1 MHCTIKL
8 KSILG
13 GFAALGLC
21 VCGALML
28 SACGLRGPL
37 QLGPPANATP
47 APYQGGMA
55 ATPLRPVNNNTAFK
69 DGNAAV
75 LNGADGRRVLVPQTP
90 TSEKY

>member
-1 MHCTIKL
+1 MLCTIKL

-13 GFAALGLC
+13 GFTALGLC
-21 VCGALML
+21 VGGALML

-37 QLGPPANATP
+37 QVGPSLNT
-47 APYQGGMA
+47 APPKFEGGMA